1 MRVFVYALLAA
12 VIAGGGAQRA
22 PLDVPFEG
30 SLDYQWLRKPVQAQR
45 LLDDMEDLQNWTL
58 SGKGEMTLAA
68 DPVEHGAHSLR
79 LSTIT
84 RTAEDVSPP
93 RMRNYGYVQCTRTF
107 AREDWSG
114 FNRLSV
120 WVYPDLPGWKTIN
133 LQMTLRNDGR
143 EKSPDPVDHN
153 GQNSILIPR
162 NHAWNRVVWE
172 IPGIPR
178 DKVTGLMFGVR
189 RQGNEPGASNRITF
203 YLDNLTLERVPEDHY
218 EGWNVAPGQIA
229 YSQSGYRTDSIKTA
243 IASDS
248 GAARFSLMRTETGE
262 AVLSKPVERRQTPLG
277 DFEVMDFSEMRTPG
291 SYWIRADPLSTPP
304 FRIGDDIWRPS
315 VWKAINFFYGERCGM
330 AIPGIHD
337 ECHRDWQ
344 CEHEGQRLLI
354 NGGWHDAGD
363 LSQGTV
369 NTAEAVYTMFRVAG
383 RLDAEPASRPLA
395 ARLREEGAWGL
406 DWLLKTSFGDGYRP
420 DFSVMGLWTDGI
432 LGNNDDIVSHAQNNP
447 YNNFMA
453 AAAEAMGARVLAESD
468 AERAARSRK
477 MAESDWNFAVAAF
490 HPQADLGSPATREFA
505 TEGVLASVELWKLTG
520 DPRYRDEAFTLAPIL
535 VDSQQKSLMPWQRP
549 LTGFFYTSPQRDHIL
564 HYYHPGHE
572 QAAIVAL
579 ARLCEEFPGDAHW
592 MDWYSTVVLHSE
604 YLKAIASYAEPYR
617 YLPASIYRE
626 EEADQAPENSRESF
640 RAQVRNGIP
649 LGSGYY
655 LRHFPVWF
663 DFRGNYGVV
672 LSQTL
677 ALATAAV
684 LRDDR
689 AAAGLAEEQLQ
700 WVVGRNPFVQS
711 TMYGEG
717 RLFCSLYSAMSGQ
730 IAGALP
736 VGIETR
742 GDRDVPYW
750 PASNYPNWKEVW
762 VHPVSRWMAIVNE
775 LESLSARPRPSDV
788 SLAAERRGDG
798 TLLIRA
804 PSNSGRKV
812 DLRAWNLE
820 ITSTNRPS
828 EYTARTVSPTR
839 PWIVVAA
846 PDGRFQLRTEITGG
860 FH

>member
-626 EEADQAPENSRESF
+626 EEADQVPENSRESF